1 MNERDSLYVF
11 VDDYNDPLTPKQRKE
26 AEKHWFYTV
35 LPLLED
41 SKEPWTLQSILSL
54 KGFRQ

>member
-1 MNERDSLYVF
+1 MPEYVF
-11 VDDYNDPLTPKQRKE
+11 VDDYSEPLILEKRRE

-41 SKEPWTLQSILSL
+41 SKEMWTLQGILSL
-54 KGFRQ
+54 RGTR